1 MDRELGAKFEFNG
14 TTLKVVK
21 GKFCFGC
28 YFYNSGRCD
37 KPTSVLGYCIESIR
51 KDKESVIYKEIKNNM
66 EERNIK
72 LSLEKARELY
82 SKGGEFKD
90 LALAAFTEDEILIS
104 KLPKTWEEFCKNNL
118 TKYKK
123 SYFIDRESSIKAFVS
138 SRVGDANID
147 RNLLP
152 SIEAAEQHLALMQL
166 HQLRDCYRQGWTP
179 DLEDESFKYCIE
191 GYYNSDI
198 RSIKYRVV
206 NLSYT
211 STFLSFPTN
220 ELAEE
225 FLNNFR
231 DLIVQAGDLI

>member
-1 MDRELGAKFEFNG
+1 MDRELDAKFEFNG

-21 GKFCFGC
+21 GDRCCGC

-37 KPTSVLGYCIESIR
+37 KPTSVIGFCGESNR

-72 LSLEKARELY
+72 LSLEKAREFY

-90 LALAAFTEDEILIS
+90 LALSAFTEEEILLS

-123 SYFIDRESSIKAFVS
+123 SYFIDRESSIKVFVS
-138 SRVGDANID
+138 SKVGDADID

-152 SIEAAEQHLALMQL
+152 SREAVKQHLVLMQL
-166 HQLRDCYRQGWTP
+166 HQLRDCYRQGWIP
-179 DLEDESFKYCIE
+179 DFSNSYIYKYCIHKT
-191 GYYNSDI
+191 NKNDI
-198 RSIKYRVV
+198 RIFKYT
-206 NLSYT
+206 NYNA
-211 STFLSFPTN
+211 FLSFQTE

-231 DLIVQAGDLI
+231 DLIVKAGDLI